1 MEDHQALSVLAAYMK
16 DADVLDLKQFE
27 GETTLRRF
35 IAGMLS
41 YYPWWVVRLY
51 RLREILVRV
60 LGLVRHEAPETL
72 PALGPEDV
80 SFTPGERA
88 SFFIVRGGEEERFWI
103 AETPDDNH
111 LKAYFGVIREPVD
124 ASVNRFRVMTSVYYT
139 HWTGPVYF
147 NLIRPF
153 HHLVVARM
161 ARYALTYQT
170 LRDCRSKGSEY

>member
-1 MEDHQALSVLAAYMK
+1 MGDNQAPVVLAHYIK
-16 DADVLDLKQFE
+16 DANVLDLKQFE
-27 GETTLRRF
+27 GKTSLRRF

-41 YYPWWVVRLY
+41 YYPWWVVLLF

-72 PALGPEDV
+72 PALGPEDI
-80 SFTPGERA
+80 SFTPGERD
-88 SFFIVRGGEEERFWI
+88 SFFIVCGGEEGCFWI

-111 LKAYFGVIREPVD
+111 LKAYFGVTCEPVD
-124 ASVNRFRVMTSVYYT
+124 ATVNRFQVMTSVYYT

-161 ARYALTYQT
+161 ARYGLMQ
-170 LRDCRSKGSEY
+170 